1 MKLGPAL
8 NEKKGVVIIIQSKF
22 VDSYMG
28 LDSILLLNKEID
40 TIAYLI

>member
-1 MKLGPAL
+1 MKLGPGL
-8 NEKKGVVIIIQSKF
+8 NEKKGAVIIIQSLF

-28 LDSILLLNKEID
+28 SDSILLLNKEID